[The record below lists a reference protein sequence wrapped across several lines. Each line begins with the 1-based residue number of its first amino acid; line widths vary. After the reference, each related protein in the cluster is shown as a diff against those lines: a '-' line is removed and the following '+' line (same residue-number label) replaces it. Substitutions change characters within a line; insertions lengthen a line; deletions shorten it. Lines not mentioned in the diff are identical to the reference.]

1 MLLKRCSACVF
12 RTPQDESLEQVARQL
27 CVHRTW
33 KDRPTCLNSC
43 RTPWRLG
50 TGICAENLQ
59 GTKKRTSSFQDSFL
73 KSSRFEVKM
82 KPWTGPP
89 LAGQLVLPGH
99 RFRRHLLHAALDPDC
114 SELLMPLWQQRGGD
128 DKEHGANNL
137 RLDEASLH
145 LHENRCLVE
154 LSGTFFSLKAQSPSM
169 G

>member
-59 GTKKRTSSFQDSFL
+59 GKKGPAASRTHFCRSN
-73 KSSRFEVKM
+73 VKM

-114 SELLMPLWQQRGGD
+114 CELLMPLWQQRGGD

-145 LHENRCLVE
+145 LHENRRLDE